1 MQPFQDSTETLGDK
15 TKGLWIWPVGNL
27 AGKGDFVGHGEFN
40 RLRNLDGTVDSAG
53 RGGIWPAGQD
63 LAVRGNI
70 PNLASGITAASELR
84 RRHRFRAAAA
94 SLPN

>member
-15 TKGLWIWPVGNL
+15 TKGLWIWP
-27 AGKGDFVGHGEFN
+27 AGE
-40 RLRNLDGTVDSAG
+40 SG
-53 RGGIWPAGQD
+53 RPGGIWQVGAGFGRPGQD

-84 RRHRFRAAAA
+84 RRQRF
-94 SLPN
+94 